1 LKKLLK
7 TVDNIIKKCD
17 KSLSSGQEA
26 HSKGIG
32 EMYTIEFLLS
42 YQAEA
47 PRAARSKTGCVVH
60 VECRGEG
67 PERFQ
72 ELDADNVDHGLVLA
86 NSWVQNGAA
95 VSAAVRRKLPNG
107 ELLRPSYIV

>member
-1 LKKLLK
+1 
-7 TVDNIIKKCD
+7 
-17 KSLSSGQEA
+17 
-26 HSKGIG
+26 
-32 EMYTIEFLLS
+32 MYTIEFLLS

-60 VECRGEG
+60 VECSRGEG

-72 ELDADNVDHGLVLA
+72 ELDADNVDHGRILA
-86 NSWVQNGAA
+86 NDWVERGAA